1 LPHRPFGQQQ
11 NFFCTHGRR
20 DEPNQRSRHKGLQER
35 GYPTGD
41 PQQYMSTVMM
51 SAISIDLILVAVVFA
66 MVMAGFLAAA
76 PE

>member
-1 LPHRPFGQQQ
+1 
-11 NFFCTHGRR
+11 
-20 DEPNQRSRHKGLQER
+20 
-35 GYPTGD
+35 
-41 PQQYMSTVMM
+41 MM